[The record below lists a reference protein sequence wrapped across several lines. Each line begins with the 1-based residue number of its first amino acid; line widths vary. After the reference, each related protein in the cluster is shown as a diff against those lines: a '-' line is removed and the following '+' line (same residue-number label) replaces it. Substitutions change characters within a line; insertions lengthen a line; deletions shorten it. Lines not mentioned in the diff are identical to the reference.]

1 MFKIF
6 EWFVLFSWL
15 GSGFG
20 FRNTHRCRS
29 QTSTGQCAKTYEL
42 VPGETRTIIIKRVN
56 FHCRVPLFVGY
67 HLVISSSSAFVSNE
81 GGLPDQYLSF
91 IQQRA
96 CL

>member
-1 MFKIF
+1 MPKPMVAAVLDARPKI
-6 EWFVLFSWL
+6 ELPFVA
-15 GSGFG
+15 
-20 FRNTHRCRS
+20 
-29 QTSTGQCAKTYEL
+29 GQCGKTYEL
-42 VPGETRTIIIKRVN
+42 APGETRAIIIKRVN
-56 FHCRVPLFVGY
+56 FHCRFPLFVGY